1 MNKILIF
8 FITLLLVSCGGV
20 AKKPVKYDN
29 HNLQKQ
35 RADAAFNELDVEAE
49 KENPEDLVLD
59 EKPLE
64 IKPHSNKI
72 PKKKSPIKE
81 VKREKV
87 PNKKRPSVVVNKKRP
102 VNITSKERPLT
113 KTKYPMQNGYP
124 VWFFHP
130 DYDGYLG
137 AVGIASYQ
145 PGKSFYQ
152 QQRLAK
158 ISAEAALS
166 KKIKVVV
173 NTELNLIQTKVEAGV
188 MNYYRSRLKTFS
200 KHQAEQF
207 LSNIVVKDQWVN
219 PKTKELYVWLVLEK

>member
-1 MNKILIF
+1 MKKILMF
-8 FITLLLVSCGGV
+8 FMALLLVSCGGV
-20 AKKPVKYDN
+20 SKKPVKYDN

-35 RADAAFNELDVEAE
+35 RADAAFNELNVEAE

-59 EKPLE
+59 EKPLDV
-64 IKPHSNKI
+64 KPHSNKI
-72 PKKKSPIKE
+72 PEKKSP
-81 VKREKV
+81 VKKIEREKIK
-87 PNKKRPSVVVNKKRP
+87 NKKRPAEVVSKKRP
-102 VNITSKERPLT
+102 VNVSSKERPLS

-124 VWFFHP
+124 VWFFQP

-137 AVGIASYQ
+137 AVGIAKQ
-145 PGKSFYQ
+145 QAGKSFYQ

-173 NTELNLIQTKVEAGV
+173 NTELNLTQTKVEAGV
-188 MNYYRSRLKTFS
+188 VNYYRSRLQTFS

-207 LSNIVVKDQWVN
+207 LSNIIVKDQWIN